1 MQSEVAVAQ
10 PQGALREAPAPGN
23 QTRQAVPYPDA
34 ESVGGGNRISKRSR
48 PEEEEGT
55 SLGSVPAEFAYL
67 LTSEQQPPASTAA
80 PQQLGN
86 DAHVTMLQRVDGEH
100 LSGKQDLED
109 HITGI
114 QDCIKQLLREA
125 ELSKE
130 AHGFKVIN
138 AVRGSA
144 TGIAVTFESAH
155 IAAKF
160 KTLFGNGGFTIKGV
174 NYKTT
179 SASDFYLKIT
189 SEDAEM
195 EDKSKLVIVLRGI
208 PDAGAELP
216 NYVKHAEENYGKV
229 EKTAVNEHE
238 WGGVGSG
245 FEDGSLL
252 LVVKNEKQVKALA
265 PTPLFIG
272 GVAIGKLS
280 FMSGQVH
287 VVNHKYCKAENCRA
301 IDGQHLVCCD
311 YKERKAFKEKIKA
324 VAQRKQF
331 SAKLKENAQQVQGVR
346 KMLKVRAEKEG
357 LGYCARY
364 NTSGVPCTA
373 CKFFPCNSWEKLM
386 QTTLSESIY
395 SNMPEAARGRHGG
408 AKKPARRGG
417 GRGGG
422 DKAEK
427 RAVATGF
434 SDDDSMSEDDK

>member
-1 MQSEVAVAQ
+1 MHSGGQ
-10 PQGALREAPAPGN
+10 
-23 QTRQAVPYPDA
+23 QT
-34 ESVGGGNRISKRSR
+34 
-48 PEEEEGT
+48 
-55 SLGSVPAEFAYL
+55 
-67 LTSEQQPPASTAA
+67 PASTAA
-80 PQQLGN
+80 PQRLNN
-86 DAHVTMLQRVDGEH
+86 DALVTVLQRVDGAH
-100 LSGKQDLED
+100 VSGKQDLED
-109 HITGI
+109 HITGL

-144 TGIAVTFESAH
+144 TGIAVTFESALV
-155 IAAKF
+155 AAKF
-160 KTLFGNGGFTIKGV
+160 KTLFCKGGFMIKGV

-189 SEDAEM
+189 SEDAET

-216 NYVKHAEENYGKV
+216 NYVTHAEENYGKV
-229 EKTAVNEHE
+229 EKTAINEHE

-265 PTPLFIG
+265 PTPLFVG
-272 GVAIGKLS
+272 GAAIGKLS
-280 FMSGQVH
+280 LMSGQVH

-301 IDGQHLVCCD
+301 IDGQHIVGCD
-311 YKERKAFKEKIKA
+311 YKERKAYKEKIKA

-331 SAKLKENAQQVQGVR
+331 SSKLKENAQQVQGVR
-346 KMLKVRAEKEG
+346 KMLKIKAEKEG

-364 NTSGVPCTA
+364 NTSGVPCTV

-386 QTTLSESIY
+386 QTTLSESVY
-395 SNMPEAARGRHGG
+395 ANMPDAARGRHGV
-408 AKKPARRGG
+408 AKKPTRRREGG
-417 GRGGG
+417 KG
-422 DKAEK
+422 EK
-427 RAVATGF
+427 RAVAVGF
-434 SDDDSMSEDDK
+434 SDEDSMDEDDA